1 MSTTPWPVE
10 VMDQLPADRDS
21 ELAVLRKIVTASRQE
36 QERLIGEVPP
46 EVFYFKGTKAAAKAA
61 KKLIETGHPLT
72 PESLHVALVG
82 NGMSKDD
89 ANKLIHIEMISAN
102 VLDLRDAIGSTS
114 ARVRE
119 TAHQRN
125 RVSAVYKLQ
134 QAVGG
139 KGDFTSALEELTG
152 LEERNPLAPVPWL
165 DRPRKSKAIRSDEFV
180 KMDIPEPEILVFPAL
195 VMREGVTL
203 WSGPSKVGKSILVLN
218 LSHSLITGEPFL
230 QVHPVKKA
238 SVLYLQTEMGAA
250 AVKSR
255 IKNLALISERF
266 WIRNVEPGELKLNT
280 SRKGDFGRRQ
290 DTGHR
295 DHIVALVQELREK
308 AIDVLIVDPIY
319 ELLDGSEVDEFA
331 MKSLFASLK
340 AIARYTPCAVVAVHH
355 TKKRRE
361 NDWQGPELASGH
373 NVLTRAPDALLTII
387 EKPRGDDTYQY
398 QLKYT
403 LRHAAEP
410 GPVELVRDGGHESL
424 RWRALPWVG
433 GGESN
438 HEVLDVLLDAKGAMS
453 ATAIVKETGRS
464 KATIYRELKR
474 LEKAGR
480 AKKVGG
486 FYVIEGTAQ

>member
-1 MSTTPWPVE
+1 MPTTWPVE
-10 VMDQLPADRDS
+10 AMDQLPADRDA
-21 ELAVLRKIVTASRQE
+21 ELAVLRKMVTASKDEQE
-36 QERLIGEVPP
+36 QLIAEVPP
-46 EVFYFKGTKAAAKAA
+46 DLFYFEGPKTAAKML
-61 KKLIETGHPLT
+61 KKLIETGHPVT
-72 PESLHVALVG
+72 PESLLDALKG
-82 NGMSKDD
+82 DGMSKGD
-89 ANKLIHIEMISAN
+89 ADKLIHIEMISAT
-102 VLDLRDAIGSTS
+102 VLDLRDAIRSTS

-125 RVSAVYKLQ
+125 RISAVYKLQ

-139 KGDFTSALEELTG
+139 NGDFTSALGELTE
-152 LEERNPLAPVPWL
+152 LEACNPLAPVPWL
-165 DRPRKSKAIRSDEFV
+165 DTPRKSKAIRSDEFV

-195 VMREGVTL
+195 VMKEGVTL
-203 WSGPSKVGKSILVLN
+203 VAGPSKMGKSILVLN

-255 IKNLALISERF
+255 IKNLDLVSEQF
-266 WIRNVEPGELKLNT
+266 WVRNVEPGELKLNT

-308 AIDVLIVDPIY
+308 AVDVLIVDPIY

-355 TKKRRE
+355 TKKRQH

-373 NVLTRAPDALLTII
+373 NILTRAPDALLTIV

-398 QLKYT
+398 QLRCV

-433 GGESN
+433 GGES
-438 HEVLDVLLDAKGAMS
+438 HHAVLDVLVGAKGAMS
-453 ATAIVKETGRS
+453 AAAIIQETGRR
-464 KATIYRELKR
+464 KATVYRELQR

-486 FYVIEGTAQ
+486 FYVIEGIAR